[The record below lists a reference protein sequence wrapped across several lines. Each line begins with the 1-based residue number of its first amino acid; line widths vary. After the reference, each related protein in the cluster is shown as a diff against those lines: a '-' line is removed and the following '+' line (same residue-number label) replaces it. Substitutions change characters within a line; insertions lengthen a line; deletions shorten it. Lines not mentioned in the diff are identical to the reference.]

1 MIMFNYHKLSFSVQ
15 TSSIM
20 PLFDALVSTT
30 LIASGTFWFSLVV
43 LHQYPPLGN
52 YLVKLFGFDK

>member
-1 MIMFNYHKLSFSVQ
+1 
-15 TSSIM
+15 M

>member
-1 MIMFNYHKLSFSVQ
+1 MITFPYHNLYSSVQ

-30 LIASGTFWFSLVV
+30 LIGGGTFWFSLVV
-43 LHQYPPLGN
+43 LHQYPRLGN